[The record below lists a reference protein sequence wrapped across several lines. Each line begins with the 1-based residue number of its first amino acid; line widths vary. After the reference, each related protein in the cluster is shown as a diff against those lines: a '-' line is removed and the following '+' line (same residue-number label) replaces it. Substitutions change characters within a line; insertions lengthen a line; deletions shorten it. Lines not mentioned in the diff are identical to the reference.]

1 MDNDFLSK
9 VEKMKE
15 DYYSNNKKN
24 MFFKKK
30 QKTEC
35 ALTISNNMDIQ
46 QLIQNTMYIMGNTN
60 RVFFSYPV
68 FKLYANNDNYD
79 LITSNLFSLFHKCI
93 DEYGSYQVHIDL
105 NSYTISACERYKP
118 FFPVLFDE
126 CFRKEQTISND
137 KNFTMSLD
145 KLFIYN
151 TPSAM
156 ETIAQIM
163 RPLVHEAVRNKIV
176 FYDKSESAAL
186 LAAGLK

>member
-1 MDNDFLSK
+1 
-9 VEKMKE
+9 
-15 DYYSNNKKN
+15 

-46 QLIQNTMYIMGNTN
+46 QLIQNTMYIIANTN

-79 LITSNLFSLFHKCI
+79 LITSNLFSLFHQCI

-126 CFRKEQTISND
+126 CFRKEQTIPDD
-137 KNFTMSLD
+137 KNFTMALD

-176 FYDKSESAAL
+176 FYDKSESGAL
-186 LAAGLK
+186 LAAGLN